1 MADLAT
7 PRSPKF
13 VARDSLNTARRAA
26 SSAKRAK
33 CCSWVRQLPIYNL
46 KAAILLSESSALLS
60 FHTTSYSKYL
70 QKFAFKFR
78 SFGLPTE
85 GPRKNM
91 QASHRFLN
99 LTISA
104 ARHQSQATRVIRKYQ
119 SMPVLPQI
127 KLGKLWSLACQ
138 LDTVCHTGDE
148 WVLLAILPRK
158 HSSNSS
164 AGCD

>member
-85 GPRKNM
+85 GPRKHASITPILESDHICRASPIASDSSDT
-91 QASHRFLN
+91 QVPEYACLAAIKAGQIVVSCLSAGHSLSHR
-99 LTISA
+99 
-104 ARHQSQATRVIRKYQ
+104 R
-119 SMPVLPQI
+119 
-127 KLGKLWSLACQ
+127 
-138 LDTVCHTGDE
+138 
-148 WVLLAILPRK
+148 
-158 HSSNSS
+158 
-164 AGCD
+164 